1 MLKERAGFDSCEA
14 GAECDARARRW
25 LVSGLTSTCVTRSS
39 FSFTP
44 AFHSRCCSLIRFPC
58 SVAAV
63 AKSGA
68 GRTMADQD
76 TRSALISETRRRF
89 EAECIPVKMDKY
101 DPRDVERLQQDDTW
115 IDNFLIWH
123 HDVMDDTL
131 KMIDESFQWRKEYAV
146 HDLSESSLPKWM
158 FDTGIVYL
166 HGYDKE
172 GYKMFWFR
180 AKLHT
185 KDPKTQFEKKKLVA
199 FWLERYARR
208 EHGKPL
214 TMVFDMAETGLSNI
228 DLDFVRYIVT
238 CFKVYYPNYLTKI
251 VIFELPWIM
260 NAAFKLV
267 KSWLGPEAVN
277 LLKVTNKNEVQEY
290 ISAEYL
296 PPHMGGTD
304 TFKYSYPPLVDD
316 DFQTPLCENGPITSE
331 DETETKEEIDM
342 ENKESLDSNE
352 EQAPNSK
359 KANFTEQP
367 PKSEEYEKQDS
378 KTKNAKKALTTF
390 KGPLLHISPAE
401 ELHFGSKETGEKK
414 CLIVLTNVTKNTV
427 AFKVRT
433 TAPDKYR
440 VKPSNSSCEP
450 GTSLDIIVSLHG
462 GCAAS
467 LQDRF
472 LIMAAEMEQYSGA
485 GTQELAQ
492 FWKEV
497 PRSKV
502 MEHRL
507 RCHVI
512 ESSKPSTL
520 TINENAFN
528 IPAKTNEDLHL
539 QLTQLLQANKR
550 LREQIDRCVWFQQLT
565 LLFMLLLVASTAFCF
580 YLLYAPRRYCFSL
593 KDCLHGSHICSIRK
607 VLLQVI

>member
-1 MLKERAGFDSCEA
+1 
-14 GAECDARARRW
+14 
-25 LVSGLTSTCVTRSS
+25 
-39 FSFTP
+39 
-44 AFHSRCCSLIRFPC
+44 
-58 SVAAV
+58 
-63 AKSGA
+63 
-68 GRTMADQD
+68 MADGN
-76 TRSALISETRRRF
+76 RAALISETRRRF
-89 EAECIPVKMDKY
+89 ESEYVSAKTDKY
-101 DPRDVERLQQDDTW
+101 DSRDLERLQQDDTW
-115 IDNFLIWH
+115 VDNFLIWR

-146 HDLSESSLPKWM
+146 HDLTESSLPKWV
-158 FDTGIVYL
+158 FETGVLYL

-172 GYKMFWFR
+172 GYKLFWFR
-180 AKLHT
+180 VKLHT
-185 KDPKTQFEKKKLVA
+185 KDHKTQFERKKLAA
-199 FWLERYARR
+199 FWLERYAKR
-208 EHGKPL
+208 ENGKPL
-214 TMVFDMAETGLSNI
+214 TVVFDMAETGLSNI
-228 DLDFVRYIVT
+228 DLDFVRYIIS

-267 KSWLGPEAVN
+267 KSWLGPEAVT
-277 LLKVTNKNEVQEY
+277 LLKLTNKNEIQQY

-296 PPHMGGTD
+296 PPYMGGTD

-316 DFQTPLCENGPITSE
+316 DFQTPLCENGPITCE
-331 DETETKEEIDM
+331 DETESKEEIDTD
-342 ENKESLDSNE
+342 NKESPDPNE
-352 EQAPNSK
+352 EQPTNSK
-359 KANFTEQP
+359 KASSAEQT
-367 PKSEEYEKQDS
+367 PKSEECDKLDP

-450 GTSLDIIVSLHG
+450 GTSLDIVVSLHG
-462 GCAAS
+462 GCTVS

-472 LIMAAEMEQYSGA
+472 LIMAAEMDQCSA
-485 GTQELAQ
+485 VGTQELTQ

-502 MEHRL
+502 LEHRL

-520 TINENAFN
+520 TLNENAFSV
-528 IPAKTNEDLHL
+528 PAKSNEDLHL
-539 QLTQLLQANKR
+539 QLTQLLQANRR
-550 LREQIDRCVWFQQLT
+550 LQEKIDRCVWFQQLT
-565 LLFMLLLVASTAFCF
+565 LLLVFLLVAISTFCF
-580 YLLYAPRRYCFSL
+580 YLLYSPSN
-593 KDCLHGSHICSIRK
+593 
-607 VLLQVI
+607 

>member
-1 MLKERAGFDSCEA
+1 M
-14 GAECDARARRW
+14 AEDK
-25 LVSGLTSTCVTRSS
+25 T
-39 FSFTP
+39 
-44 AFHSRCCSLIRFPC
+44 SLIR
-58 SVAAV
+58 
-63 AKSGA
+63 
-68 GRTMADQD
+68 
-76 TRSALISETRRRF
+76 ETRQRF
-89 EAECIPVKMDKY
+89 EAEYVPAKTDKY
-101 DPRDVERLQQDDTW
+101 DSRDLERLQQDDTW
-115 IDNFLIWH
+115 VENFLLWR
-123 HDVMDDTL
+123 HDIVDDTL

-146 HDLSESSLPKWM
+146 HDLTESSLPKWL
-158 FDTGIVYL
+158 FDNGSLYL

-172 GYKMFWFR
+172 GHKIFWFR
-180 AKLHT
+180 VKLHT

-199 FWLERYARR
+199 FWLERYAKR
-208 EHGKPL
+208 ENGKPL
-214 TMVFDMAETGLSNI
+214 TVVFDMAETGLSNI
-228 DLDFVRYIVT
+228 DLDFVRYIIG

-277 LLKVTNKNEVQEY
+277 LLKVTNKNDVQEY

-316 DFQTPLCENGPITSE
+316 DFQTPLCENGPLTNE
-331 DETETKEEIDM
+331 DETESKEEIDID
-342 ENKESLDSNE
+342 NKESLDTNE
-352 EQAPNSK
+352 EQVPNSK
-359 KANFTEQP
+359 KAEEAIQHISSSMICPLANHAEQT
-367 PKSEEYEKQDS
+367 PKSEECDKLDS

-462 GCAAS
+462 GCAVS

-472 LIMAAEMEQYSGA
+472 LIMAAEMEQSSVV
-485 GTQELAQ
+485 GTQELTQ
-492 FWKEV
+492 FWKEI
-497 PRSKV
+497 PRNKV

-507 RCHVI
+507 RCHVT
-512 ESSKPSTL
+512 ESSKPSSLTL
-520 TINENAFN
+520 NESTFN
-528 IPAKTNEDLHL
+528 IPAKSNEDLHL
-539 QLTQLLQANKR
+539 QLTQLLQANTR

-565 LLFMLLLVASTAFCF
+565 LLLVFLLVASTTYCF
-580 YLLYAPRRYCFSL
+580 YLLYPPS
-593 KDCLHGSHICSIRK
+593 S
-607 VLLQVI
+607 

>member
-1 MLKERAGFDSCEA
+1 
-14 GAECDARARRW
+14 
-25 LVSGLTSTCVTRSS
+25 
-39 FSFTP
+39 
-44 AFHSRCCSLIRFPC
+44 
-58 SVAAV
+58 
-63 AKSGA
+63 
-68 GRTMADQD
+68 MADD
-76 TRSALISETRRRF
+76 TRAALISKTRQRF
-89 EAECIPVKMDKY
+89 ETEFIPAKKDKY
-101 DPRDVERLQQDDTW
+101 DSRDVERLQQDDTW
-115 IDNFLIWH
+115 VDNFLIWG
-123 HDVMDDTL
+123 DDIVDDTL

-146 HDLSESSLPKWM
+146 HDLTESSFPKWLLEV
-158 FDTGIVYL
+158 GSLYL

-172 GYKMFWFR
+172 GYKIFWFR
-180 AKLHT
+180 VKIHT
-185 KDPKTQFEKKKLVA
+185 KDAKTQFEKKKLVA

-214 TMVFDMAETGLSNI
+214 TMVFDMAETGITNI
-228 DLDFVRYIVT
+228 DMDFVRYIIG

-267 KSWLGPEAVN
+267 KNWLGPDAVN
-277 LLKVTNKNEVQEY
+277 LLKLTNKNDIQEY

-331 DETETKEEIDM
+331 DETESKEEIDVD
-342 ENKESLDSNE
+342 NKENPDSNE
-352 EQAPNSK
+352 EQVSNSK
-359 KANFTEQP
+359 KVNFAEQI
-367 PKSEEYEKQDS
+367 PKPEECDKLDS
-378 KTKNAKKALTTF
+378 KAKAKKALTTF

-472 LIMAAEMEQYSGA
+472 LIMAAEMDHSSGT
-485 GTQELAQ
+485 GTQELSH

-497 PRSKV
+497 PRNKV

-507 RCHVI
+507 RCHVL

-520 TINENAFN
+520 TINENTFN
-528 IPAKTNEDLHL
+528 IPMKTNEDLHL

-550 LREQIDRCVWFQQLT
+550 LREQVDHCVWFHKLT
-565 LLFMLLLVASTAFCF
+565 LLLMLLLVANTTFCF
-580 YLLYAPRRYCFSL
+580 YLLYY
-593 KDCLHGSHICSIRK
+593 
-607 VLLQVI
+607 

>member
-1 MLKERAGFDSCEA
+1 MAEQDNRA
-14 GAECDARARRW
+14 
-25 LVSGLTSTCVTRSS
+25 V
-39 FSFTP
+39 
-44 AFHSRCCSLIRFPC
+44 
-58 SVAAV
+58 
-63 AKSGA
+63 
-68 GRTMADQD
+68 
-76 TRSALISETRRRF
+76 LISETRQRF
-89 EAECIPVKMDKY
+89 ETEYIPAKSDAY
-101 DPRDVERLQQDDTW
+101 DSRDVERLQQDDSW
-115 IDNFLIWH
+115 VDNYLIWQ
-123 HDVMDDTL
+123 HDSVDETL

-146 HDLSESSLPKWM
+146 HDLTESSLPKWL
-158 FDTGIVYL
+158 FETGALYL

-172 GYKMFWFR
+172 GHKIFWFR
-180 AKLHT
+180 VKLHT
-185 KDPKTQFEKKKLVA
+185 KDAKTQHEKKKLVA

-214 TMVFDMAETGLSNI
+214 TVVFDMAETGLSNM
-228 DLDFVRYIVT
+228 DLDFVRYIIG
-238 CFKVYYPNYLTKI
+238 CFKVYYPNYLSKI

-267 KSWLGPEAVN
+267 KSWLGPDAVGF
-277 LLKVTNKNEVQEY
+277 LKTVNKNDIQEY

-304 TFKYSYPPLVDD
+304 TFKYHYPPLVDD

-331 DETETKEEIDM
+331 DETESKEEIDVD
-342 ENKESLDSNE
+342 NKENPDSNE
-352 EQAPNSK
+352 EQGSSSK
-359 KANFTEQP
+359 KTNLTDQI
-367 PKSEEYEKQDS
+367 PKLEDSDKVDS
-378 KTKNAKKALTTF
+378 KAKNAKKALTTF
-390 KGPLLHISPAE
+390 KGLLLHISPAE

-450 GTSLDIIVSLHG
+450 GTSLDIVVSLHG
-462 GCAAS
+462 GCTAS

-472 LIMAAEMEQYSGA
+472 LIMAAEMDQCSGT
-485 GTQELAQ
+485 GNQELAQ

-497 PRSKV
+497 PRNKV

-528 IPAKTNEDLHL
+528 VPAKTSEDLHF
-539 QLTQLLQANKR
+539 QLTQVLHSNKR
-550 LREQIDRCVWFQQLT
+550 LQEQIDRCVWLQQLT
-565 LLFMLLLVASTAFCF
+565 MVLVLLLVANACF
-580 YLLYAPRRYCFSL
+580 YML
-593 KDCLHGSHICSIRK
+593 CSQGR
-607 VLLQVI
+607 

>member
-1 MLKERAGFDSCEA
+1 
-14 GAECDARARRW
+14 
-25 LVSGLTSTCVTRSS
+25 
-39 FSFTP
+39 
-44 AFHSRCCSLIRFPC
+44 
-58 SVAAV
+58 
-63 AKSGA
+63 
-68 GRTMADQD
+68 MADQD
-76 TRSALISETRRRF
+76 TRAPLISETRRRF
-89 EAECIPVKMDKY
+89 EAEYLQAKTDKY
-101 DPRDVERLQQDDTW
+101 DSRDTERLQQDDTW
-115 IDNFLIWH
+115 VDNFLIWR
-123 HDVMDDTL
+123 DDNVDDTL

-146 HDLSESSLPKWM
+146 HDLTESSLPKR
-158 FDTGIVYL
+158 FFEPGAIYL

-172 GYKMFWFR
+172 GYKIFWFR
-180 AKLHT
+180 VKLHV
-185 KDPKTQFEKKKLVA
+185 KDSKTQFEKKKLVA

-214 TMVFDMAETGLSNI
+214 TVVFDMAETGISNI
-228 DLDFVRYIVT
+228 DMDFVRYIIN

-260 NAAFKLV
+260 NAAFKIV
-267 KSWLGPEAVN
+267 KSWLGPEAVG
-277 LLKVTNKNEVQEY
+277 LLKLTNKNEIQEY

-296 PPHMGGTD
+296 PPYMGGTD

-316 DFQTPLCENGPITSE
+316 DFQTPLCENGPMTGE
-331 DETETKEEIDM
+331 DEVETKEETDVD
-342 ENKESLDSNE
+342 NKESPDSNE
-352 EQAPNSK
+352 EQALNSK
-359 KANFTEQP
+359 KANFAEQT
-367 PKSEEYEKQDS
+367 PKSEECEKQDS

-472 LIMAAEMEQYSGA
+472 LIMAAEMEQCSGT
-485 GTQELAQ
+485 GTQELGQ

-497 PRSKV
+497 PRNKV

-507 RCHVI
+507 RCHVV
-512 ESSKPSTL
+512 ESSKPSSL
-520 TINENAFN
+520 TINENSFN
-528 IPAKTNEDLHL
+528 VPAKTNEDLHV

-565 LLFMLLLVASTAFCF
+565 LLFMFLLLASTTFCI
-580 YLLYAPRRYCFSL
+580 YLLYAPRS
-593 KDCLHGSHICSIRK
+593 
-607 VLLQVI
+607 

>member
-1 MLKERAGFDSCEA
+1 MAEQENRA
-14 GAECDARARRW
+14 
-25 LVSGLTSTCVTRSS
+25 
-39 FSFTP
+39 
-44 AFHSRCCSLIRFPC
+44 
-58 SVAAV
+58 
-63 AKSGA
+63 
-68 GRTMADQD
+68 
-76 TRSALISETRRRF
+76 ALISETRQRF
-89 EAECIPVKMDKY
+89 ETEYIPAKSDKY
-101 DPRDVERLQQDDTW
+101 DSRDVERLQQDNTW
-115 IDNFLIWH
+115 VDNFLIWR
-123 HDVMDDTL
+123 HDSVDETL
-131 KMIDESFQWRKEYAV
+131 KMIDESFQWRKEYTV
-146 HDLSESSLPKWM
+146 HDLTESSLPKWI
-158 FDTGIVYL
+158 FEIGALYL

-172 GYKMFWFR
+172 GSKIFWFR
-180 AKLHT
+180 VKLHT
-185 KDPKTQFEKKKLVA
+185 KDAKTQFEKKKLVA

-214 TMVFDMAETGLSNI
+214 TVVFDMAETGLSNM
-228 DLDFVRYIVT
+228 DLDFVRYIIS

-267 KSWLGPEAVN
+267 KTWLGPDAVGF
-277 LLKVTNKNEVQEY
+277 LKTVSKNDIQEY

-316 DFQTPLCENGPITSE
+316 DFQTPLCENGPIASE
-331 DETETKEEIDM
+331 DETESKEEIDM
-342 ENKESLDSNE
+342 DNKESPESNE
-352 EQAPNSK
+352 EQGSSSK
-359 KANFTEQP
+359 KTNFTDQI
-367 PKSEEYEKQDS
+367 PKPEESEKVDS
-378 KTKNAKKALTTF
+378 KAKNAKKALTTF
-390 KGPLLHISPAE
+390 KGLLLHISPAE

-462 GCAAS
+462 GCTAS

-472 LIMAAEMEQYSGA
+472 LIMAAEMDQCPGT

-497 PRSKV
+497 PRNKV

-528 IPAKTNEDLHL
+528 LPAKTNEDLHL
-539 QLTQLLQANKR
+539 QITQVLHSNKR
-550 LREQIDRCVWFQQLT
+550 LQEQIDRCVWLQQLT
-565 LLFMLLLVASTAFCF
+565 MVFVLLLVANAAFCF
-580 YLLYAPRRYCFSL
+580 YML
-593 KDCLHGSHICSIRK
+593 
-607 VLLQVI
+607 

>member
-1 MLKERAGFDSCEA
+1 
-14 GAECDARARRW
+14 
-25 LVSGLTSTCVTRSS
+25 
-39 FSFTP
+39 
-44 AFHSRCCSLIRFPC
+44 
-58 SVAAV
+58 
-63 AKSGA
+63 
-68 GRTMADQD
+68 MADQGN
-76 TRSALISETRRRF
+76 RAALISKTRQRF
-89 EAECIPVKMDKY
+89 EKEFIPAKIDKY
-101 DPRDVERLQQDDTW
+101 DSRDVERLQQDDTW
-115 IDNFLIWH
+115 VDNFLIWRD
-123 HDVMDDTL
+123 DVVDDTL

-146 HDLSESSLPKWM
+146 HDLTESSLPKEI
-158 FDTGIVYL
+158 FEPGAVYL

-172 GYKMFWFR
+172 GYKIFWFR
-180 AKLHT
+180 VKFHT
-185 KDPKTQFEKKKLVA
+185 KDAKTQFLKKKLVA

-214 TMVFDMAETGLSNI
+214 TVVFDMAETGISNI
-228 DLDFVRYIVT
+228 DMDFVRYIIG
-238 CFKVYYPNYLTKI
+238 CFQVYYPNYLTRI

-260 NAAFKLV
+260 NAAYKLV
-267 KSWLGPEAVN
+267 KNWLGSDAVN
-277 LLKVTNKNEVQEY
+277 FLKLTSKNDIQEY

-296 PPHMGGTD
+296 PPYMGGTD

-331 DETETKEEIDM
+331 DETESKEDIDVD
-342 ENKESLDSNE
+342 NKESPDSNE
-352 EQAPNSK
+352 EQVSNSK
-359 KANFTEQP
+359 KVNFAEQI
-367 PKSEEYEKQDS
+367 PKPEECDKSDFKA
-378 KTKNAKKALTTF
+378 KTAKKALTTF

-462 GCAAS
+462 AGCAAS

-472 LIMAAEMEQYSGA
+472 LIMAAEMDQSTGT

-497 PRSKV
+497 PRNKV

-507 RCHVI
+507 RCHVL

-520 TINENAFN
+520 TINENSFN
-528 IPAKTNEDLHL
+528 VPSKTNEDLHL

-550 LREQIDRCVWFQQLT
+550 LREQIDHCVWFHKLT
-565 LLFMLLLVASTAFCF
+565 FFLLLLLVANTTFCF
-580 YLLYAPRRYCFSL
+580 YLLYY
-593 KDCLHGSHICSIRK
+593 
-607 VLLQVI
+607 

>member
-1 MLKERAGFDSCEA
+1 
-14 GAECDARARRW
+14 
-25 LVSGLTSTCVTRSS
+25 
-39 FSFTP
+39 
-44 AFHSRCCSLIRFPC
+44 
-58 SVAAV
+58 
-63 AKSGA
+63 
-68 GRTMADQD
+68 MADQD
-76 TRSALISETRRRF
+76 KRAALISEIRRRF
-89 EAECIPVKMDKY
+89 EAEYIPSRTDKY

-115 IDNFLIWH
+115 VDNFLIWR
-123 HDVMDDTL
+123 HDVLDDTL
-131 KMIDESFQWRKEYAV
+131 KMVDESFQWRKEYAV
-146 HDLSESSLPKWM
+146 HDLTESSLPKGLL
-158 FDTGIVYL
+158 DAGALYL

-172 GYKMFWFR
+172 GYKLFWFR
-180 AKLHT
+180 VKLHT

-214 TMVFDMAETGLSNI
+214 TVVFDMAETGLSNI
-228 DLDFVRYIVT
+228 DLDFVRYIIG

-267 KSWLGPEAVN
+267 KSWLGAEASN
-277 LLKVTNKNEVQEY
+277 LLKLTNKNEIQEY

-296 PPHMGGTD
+296 PPYMGGTD
-304 TFKYSYPPLVDD
+304 TFKYSYPPLIDD
-316 DFQTPLCENGPITSE
+316 DFQTPLCENGPMTCE
-331 DETETKEEIDM
+331 DEA
-342 ENKESLDSNE
+342 ENKEETEIDNKENVDSNE
-352 EQAPNSK
+352 DQVLNSK
-359 KANFTEQP
+359 KANFVEQT
-367 PKSEEYEKQDS
+367 PKSEECDKLDC
-378 KTKNAKKALTTF
+378 KVKNAKKALTTF

-414 CLIVLTNVTKNTV
+414 CLIVLTNVTKNAV

-450 GTSLDIIVSLHG
+450 GTSLDIVVSLHG
-462 GCAAS
+462 GCSAS

-472 LIMAAEMEQYSGA
+472 LIMAAEMDQCTGA

-497 PRSKV
+497 PRNKV

-507 RCHVI
+507 RCHVVENI
-512 ESSKPSTL
+512 KPSTL
-520 TINENAFN
+520 TVNENAFN
-528 IPAKTNEDLHL
+528 TPAKTNEDLHL
-539 QLTQLLQANKR
+539 QLTQLCQANRR

-565 LLFMLLLVASTAFCF
+565 FLLVLLVVANTTFCF
-580 YLLYAPRRYCFSL
+580 YLLYDSRS
-593 KDCLHGSHICSIRK
+593 
-607 VLLQVI
+607 

>member
-1 MLKERAGFDSCEA
+1 
-14 GAECDARARRW
+14 
-25 LVSGLTSTCVTRSS
+25 
-39 FSFTP
+39 
-44 AFHSRCCSLIRFPC
+44 
-58 SVAAV
+58 
-63 AKSGA
+63 
-68 GRTMADQD
+68 MADNNRA
-76 TRSALISETRRRF
+76 TLISEIRQRF
-89 EAECIPVKMDKY
+89 VTEYVPATADKY
-101 DPRDVERLQQDDTW
+101 DSRDVERLQQDDTW
-115 IDNFLIWH
+115 VDNFLIWRQ
-123 HDVMDDTL
+123 DVVDDTL

-146 HDLSESSLPKWM
+146 HDLTESSLPKGLL
-158 FDTGIVYL
+158 DAGAIYL

-172 GYKMFWFR
+172 GYKIFWFKV
-180 AKLHT
+180 KLHI
-185 KDPKTQFEKKKLVA
+185 KDSKTQFEKKKLVA

-214 TMVFDMAETGLSNI
+214 TVVFDMSETGLSHI
-228 DLDFVRYIVT
+228 DFDFVRYIIN
-238 CFKVYYPNYLTKI
+238 CFKMYYPNYLTKI

-260 NAAFKLV
+260 NAAFKIV
-267 KSWLGPEAVN
+267 KGWLGADAATF
-277 LLKVTNKNEVQEY
+277 LKLANRNEVQEY

-296 PPHMGGTD
+296 PPHMGGND

-316 DFQTPLCENGPITSE
+316 DFQTPLCENGPITGE
-331 DETETKEEIDM
+331 DETENKEEIDV
-342 ENKESLDSNE
+342 ENKEGADSNE
-352 EQAPNSK
+352 EQVISLK
-359 KANFTEQP
+359 KVNFAEQI
-367 PKSEEYEKQDS
+367 PKPEECDKLDS
-378 KTKNAKKALTTF
+378 KAKNAKKALTTF

-472 LIMAAEMEQYSGA
+472 LIMAAEMDQCSGT
-485 GTQELAQ
+485 GTQELAL

-507 RCHVI
+507 RCHVV

-520 TINENAFN
+520 TINDNTFN
-528 IPAKTNEDLHL
+528 IPAKTSGDLQL

-550 LREQIDRCVWFQQLT
+550 LRERIDRCVWFQQLT
-565 LLFMLLLVASTAFCF
+565 LLLVLLLVVNTTFCY
-580 YLLYAPRRYCFSL
+580 YLLYTQRS
-593 KDCLHGSHICSIRK
+593 
-607 VLLQVI
+607 

>member
-1 MLKERAGFDSCEA
+1 
-14 GAECDARARRW
+14 
-25 LVSGLTSTCVTRSS
+25 
-39 FSFTP
+39 
-44 AFHSRCCSLIRFPC
+44 
-58 SVAAV
+58 
-63 AKSGA
+63 
-68 GRTMADQD
+68 MADQD
-76 TRSALISETRRRF
+76 SRAPLISETRRRF
-89 EAECIPVKMDKY
+89 EAEYLQAKTDKY
-101 DPRDVERLQQDDTW
+101 DSRDTERLQQDDTW
-115 IDNFLIWH
+115 VDNFLIWR
-123 HDVMDDTL
+123 DDNVDDTL

-146 HDLSESSLPKWM
+146 HDLTESSLPKR
-158 FDTGIVYL
+158 FFEPGAIYL

-172 GYKMFWFR
+172 GYKIFWFR
-180 AKLHT
+180 VKLHV
-185 KDPKTQFEKKKLVA
+185 KDSKTQFEKKKLVA

-214 TMVFDMAETGLSNI
+214 TVVFDMAETGISNI
-228 DLDFVRYIVT
+228 DMDFVRYIIN

-260 NAAFKLV
+260 NAAFKIV
-267 KSWLGPEAVN
+267 KSWLGPEAVG
-277 LLKVTNKNEVQEY
+277 LLKLTNKNEIQEY

-296 PPHMGGTD
+296 PPYMGGTD

-316 DFQTPLCENGPITSE
+316 DFQTPLCENGPMTGE
-331 DETETKEEIDM
+331 DEVETKEETDID
-342 ENKESLDSNE
+342 NKESPDSNE
-352 EQAPNSK
+352 EQALNSK
-359 KANFTEQP
+359 KANFAEQT
-367 PKSEEYEKQDS
+367 PKSEECEKQDS

-390 KGPLLHISPAE
+390 KGPLLHIRKERIISLFHPSYVMYITQAFDIHTSTFQSGIPYTIGKQVHEIHCGSPAE

-472 LIMAAEMEQYSGA
+472 LIMAAEMEQCSGT
-485 GTQELAQ
+485 GTQELGQ

-497 PRSKV
+497 PRNKV

-507 RCHVI
+507 RCHVV
-512 ESSKPSTL
+512 ESSKPSSL
-520 TINENAFN
+520 TINENSFN
-528 IPAKTNEDLHL
+528 IPAKTNEDLHV

-565 LLFMLLLVASTAFCF
+565 LLFMFLLLASTTFCF
-580 YLLYAPRRYCFSL
+580 YLLYAPRS
-593 KDCLHGSHICSIRK
+593 
-607 VLLQVI
+607 